1 MNTAL
6 WIVQGLLGF
15 AMLASGS
22 TKMIRSKEQLA
33 PKMKWVEDFSP
44 GSIRLI
50 GLSEVLG
57 GLGVVLPAAT
67 GILPIL
73 TPIAAAGLLII
84 MLGAVYTHVQRKE
97 GGHAI
102 PSLVLAGLAA
112 FVAYGRYPFSS

>member
-1 MNTAL
+1 MNTTL

-22 TKMIRSKEQLA
+22 MKMIRSKEQLA
-33 PKMKWVEDFSP
+33 AKMTWVEDFSP
-44 GSIRLI
+44 SSIRLI

-57 GLGVVLPAAT
+57 ALGVVLPAAT

-84 MLGAVYTHVQRKE
+84 MLGAVYTHVRRKE
-97 GGHAI
+97 SGHAI
-102 PSLVLAGLAA
+102 PSLVLAGLATLI
-112 FVAYGRYPFSS
+112 AYGRCPFSS